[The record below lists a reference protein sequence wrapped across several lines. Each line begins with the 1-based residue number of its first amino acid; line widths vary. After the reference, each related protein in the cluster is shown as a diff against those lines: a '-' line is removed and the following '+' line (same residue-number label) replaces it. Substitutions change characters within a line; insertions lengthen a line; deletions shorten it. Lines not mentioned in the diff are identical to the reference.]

1 MTSGSIQKSILLSIA
16 GLCLCCLFA
25 CRQKPEQPTV
35 QPTALPAAAA
45 EAASTAMPV
54 PTPEPTLPP
63 VEIRGQKVSAYTEA
77 LMIPGEVETPD
88 EIWDALSGLP
98 NLRTVTVDRAVPEAD
113 IAGWSGAWA
122 ALEAEFPAV
131 AFTGRTLYQGAA
143 AETVGAFAPAAVPSA
158 AELDAILNTFE
169 NLTVLDLRALA
180 PDREAVAALTALA
193 PAVNVLW
200 TDKAFGSSESAWE
213 SVILSGP
220 AAAKTVETYLS
231 CFPHLREADLLA
243 AGLTEEE
250 GDALCAAFPNLAL
263 RRMATLNGQ
272 SFDSFTEEIDLTGDR
287 IDDYDAFSAALAFF
301 PKLRRLELT
310 DCSLSNEALSALRDR
325 YPHAGVIW
333 TVHFGR
339 WACRTDAVAFSTMQS
354 GYTDFR
360 LTAQMASVL
369 RYCTDLIALDL
380 GHNAIDDLSWL
391 EPLQGLQLLILADNR
406 QLRDLTPLASLK
418 KLKYVELFMNPIQ
431 DITPLGELPELL
443 DVNLCITYPTDL
455 SPLLNCKKLERIWIG
470 KDLAD
475 RVGKKGI
482 DALLDAF
489 PDAEFDLVSVG
500 STKLGWREHPRFYA
514 YQEMFKTNTPVAPFL
529 PED

>member
-25 CRQKPEQPTV
+25 CRQRPVQPTV
-35 QPTALPAAAA
+35 QATALPAAAA

-88 EIWDALSGLP
+88 EIGDALSGLP

-131 AFTGRTLYQGAA
+131 VFTGRTLYQGAA
-143 AETVGAFAPAAVPSA
+143 AETVGTFAPAAVPSA

-193 PAVNVLW
+193 PAVNVQW
-200 TDKAFGSSESAWE
+200 TDEVFGLSESAWE
-213 SVILSGP
+213 TVPLSSP
-220 AAAKTVETYLS
+220 ATADAVKTYLS
-231 CFPHLREADLLA
+231 CFPHLQEADLMA
-243 AGLTEEE
+243 AGLSEAE
-250 GDALCAAFPNLAL
+250 GDALCAAFPTAAL
-263 RRMATLNGQ
+263 RRMAFLNGK
-272 SFDSFTEEIDLTGDR
+272 SFDSFSESIDLNGAR
-287 IDDYDAFSAALAFF
+287 IDDYAAFAEAVGYF
-301 PKLRRLELT
+301 PKLRHLDLC
-310 DCSLSNEALSALRDR
+310 DCSLSNEELAALRSR
-325 YPHAGVIW
+325 YPEAGVVWLIR
-333 TVHFGR
+333 FGR

-354 GYTDFR
+354 GYTTFR
-360 LTAQMASVL
+360 LTSQMVSGL
-369 RYCTDLIALDL
+369 QYCTDLIALDL
-380 GHNAIDDLSWL
+380 GHNGIDDLSWL
-391 EPLQGLQLLILADNR
+391 EPLQNLQLLILSDNR
-406 QLRDLTPLASLK
+406 MKDITPLASLK
-418 KLKYVELFMNPIQ
+418 KLKYVEVFMTPIR
-431 DITPLGELPELL
+431 DISALGELPELL
-443 DVNLCITYPTDL
+443 DVNLCITYVTDL

-470 KDLAD
+470 HQTQDYCTKESLQA
-475 RVGKKGI
+475 V
-482 DALLDAF
+482 LEAF
-489 PDAEFDLVSVG
+489 PDAQYDLLSVSC
-500 STKLGWREHPRFYA
+500 TNRGWREHPRYDAF
-514 YQEMFKTNTPVAPFL
+514 QQMFRTNTPVAPFV